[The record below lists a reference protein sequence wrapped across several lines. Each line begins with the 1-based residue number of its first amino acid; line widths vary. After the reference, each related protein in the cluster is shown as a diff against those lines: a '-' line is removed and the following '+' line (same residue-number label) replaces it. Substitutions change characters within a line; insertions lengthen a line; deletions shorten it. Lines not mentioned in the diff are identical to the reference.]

1 MYFVGRAL
9 DYGVYG
15 IIRDLIEEGSAKFV
29 NDRGRYFVNWV
40 RALEFY
46 AAYKRK
52 IDQYLNITGHSRRK
66 LSNDLRSG
74 LLSSSYKKDGAKEY
88 PHRRKSI
95 MFRKLWK
102 DNFGCLIRCL
112 NPSLGMQKAQILL
125 KNKMN
130 R

>member
-1 MYFVGRAL
+1 MHFVGRAL

-52 IDQYLNITGHSRRK
+52 IDQYFNITGHSRRN
-66 LSNDLRSG
+66 LSNDLRSA

-95 MFRKLWK
+95 DLFSLYILFSHFRPRDALMGI
-102 DNFGCLIRCL
+102 F
-112 NPSLGMQKAQILL
+112 LL
-125 KNKMN
+125 FFH
-130 R
+130 